1 MISVMSPGQ
10 TVDNYIRNGRG
21 SFYIDASLA
30 SNYGIDPAWE
40 YRNILMVEVELDH
53 YVPRACTPQEYYD
66 GELPT
71 TSSWLLAGRMAA
83 LENWKDKFLS
93 IPQYWGCA
101 TGDAAAKNLTTD
113 EERAAYIETLNADP
127 DVIEAMTG
135 VCYYMHFNILQIVN
149 NKQELGFDFEQ
160 ASGKVNAIDM
170 DHDGLLDRYPEG
182 SDKAGQLILQNADAA
197 MLPDW
202 AYALNQDL
210 DWWVSGTGDLI
221 NAEGKKLVGANA
233 DGSYILE
240 GDANAPVAETAE
252 EAPAEPAV
260 ELAENEKLG
269 TAKGMGGDVTVKVTM
284 DGDKIAAVEV
294 VSQNE
299 TAGISDP
306 ALEKVPAAIVE
317 ANSADVDGVAGATV
331 TSDAIKNAVKDA
343 LSK

>member
-1 MISVMSPGQ
+1 MEWPDAYSHATDASSKEVLSGEQLDEALQFLMDSSHFIGTSTVPRRTMATSPSTRRRALIPVALPLGEWTRLSRPVLRSGLTRSVNWLSTNPNGGINSSVGSYWACIAPNTDLTIENNEVQGYEKSDKWQMIASCLRDRRWITTSATAAV
-10 TVDNYIRNGRG
+10 R
-21 SFYIDASLA
+21 FYIDASLA

-66 GELPT
+66 GEPPT

-160 ASGKVNAIDM
+160 ASGKGSTRLTWI
-170 DHDGLLDRYPEG
+170 DGLLDRYPEG

-197 MLPDW
+197 MPRI
-202 AYALNQDL
+202 
-210 DWWVSGTGDLI
+210 GR
-221 NAEGKKLVGANA
+221 
-233 DGSYILE
+233 
-240 GDANAPVAETAE
+240 
-252 EAPAEPAV
+252 
-260 ELAENEKLG
+260 
-269 TAKGMGGDVTVKVTM
+269 MR
-284 DGDKIAAVEV
+284 
-294 VSQNE
+294 
-299 TAGISDP
+299 
-306 ALEKVPAAIVE
+306 
-317 ANSADVDGVAGATV
+317 
-331 TSDAIKNAVKDA
+331 
-343 LSK
+343 